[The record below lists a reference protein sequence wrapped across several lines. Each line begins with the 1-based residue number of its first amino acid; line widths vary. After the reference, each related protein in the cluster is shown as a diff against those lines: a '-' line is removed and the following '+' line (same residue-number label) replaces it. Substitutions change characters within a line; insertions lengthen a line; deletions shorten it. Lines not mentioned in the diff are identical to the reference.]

1 MKIAILGFAGSG
13 KSTLAQTLGEITGAP
28 VLHLDTVQFLP
39 NWEVRDMAEKQR
51 MVEDFLDSHLSWI
64 IDGNYRKLSY

>member
-13 KSTLAQTLGEITGAP
+13 KSTLARTLGEISGAP

-39 NWEVRDMAEKQR
+39 NWEIRDPEEKQR
-51 MVEDFLDSHLSWI
+51 LVEEFLDSHLSWV
-64 IDGNYRKLSY
+64 IDGNYRKLS